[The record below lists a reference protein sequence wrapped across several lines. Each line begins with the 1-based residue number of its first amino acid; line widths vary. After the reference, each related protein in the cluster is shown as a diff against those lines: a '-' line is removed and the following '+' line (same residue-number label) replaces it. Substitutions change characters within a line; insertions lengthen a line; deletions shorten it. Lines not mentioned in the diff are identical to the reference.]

1 MKTNTALLALTLGA
15 SLILTPSLLAGT
27 GSSNTSTSLSEA
39 ISKALAH
46 DPTLRKVRADTAE
59 AQGYV
64 REVRADRL
72 PQVTLGGSA
81 GAAYRDR
88 SIDGVATGGNTL
100 FSRSINIVGRQLLTD
115 FGYSRLRQMDAKQ
128 RLIARDLLDRAQ
140 RENTALNTIEAYLD
154 VVRAERQITLA
165 EENVDQHKKVLG
177 LSTDRAKAAGNQA
190 DVELSNARYNLAS
203 TMLRERRLALAQA
216 RAVLFRYTGEELG
229 SLSMPTAPRISSR
242 DEIDPTRNW
251 HYQAALKQL
260 EAAKLEKESMKRKYG
275 PRIFLE
281 VSGALGED
289 VLGIEGRDN
298 ATSAMVVFSWD
309 LFDGGRR
316 KGQVEQAIADIIRQE
331 AIIQETLVLLD
342 QDIDARWSDYVT
354 INERIKIFKEYDGSL
369 QKTVGLYKEQFDL
382 GTRPLLSMLDVQ
394 NEHTSALIRLEDERR
409 EQASLAYR
417 LLFFAGRLIP
427 ETLGD
432 DSVAPPPI
440 SFETTSD
447 KPESSAN
454 IAEPERMSIVP
465 EESKSSAFGR
475 DKYKVSAFAPP
486 Q

>member
-1 MKTNTALLALTLGA
+1 MKTTTISLLAVTLGTGLSFA
-15 SLILTPSLLAGT
+15 PSLLAGT
-27 GSSNTSTSLSEA
+27 GTSNNNTSLSEA

-100 FSRSINIVGRQLLTD
+100 FSRSVNIVGRQLLTD

-165 EENVDQHKKVLG
+165 EENVDQHKTVLS

-216 RAVLFRYTGEELG
+216 KAVLFRYTGEELG
-229 SLSMPTAPRISSR
+229 SLSMPDAPRISSR

-260 EAAKLEKESMKRKYG
+260 EAAKLEKESIKRKYG

-281 VSGALGED
+281 VSGALGQD

-331 AIIQETLVLLD
+331 AIIQETVVLLD

-354 INERIKIFKEYDGSL
+354 ISERIKIFKQYDGSL

-394 NEHTSALIRLEDERR
+394 NEHTSALIRLEDEKR

-440 SFETTSD
+440 SFETSTS
-447 KPESSAN
+447 KSSAN
-454 IAEPERMSIVP
+454 IVEPERMSIQP

-475 DKYKVSAFAPP
+475 DRYKVSAFGPP

>member
-1 MKTNTALLALTLGA
+1 MKTRTISQLAFLSIGLSFTN
-15 SLILTPSLLAGT
+15 SLMAGT
-27 GSSNTSTSLSEA
+27 GGSANSSLADA
-39 ISKALAH
+39 ISKALAY

-72 PQVTLGGSA
+72 PQVTMGGSA

-100 FSRSINIVGRQLLTD
+100 FSRSINIIGRQLLTD

-128 RLIARDLLDRAQ
+128 RLVARDLLDRAQ

-154 VVRAERQITLA
+154 VVRAERQISLA
-165 EENVDQHKKVLG
+165 EENVEQHKKVLG

-203 TMLRERRLALAQA
+203 TMLKERRLALAQA
-216 RAVLFRYTGEELG
+216 RAVLFRYTGEDLG
-229 SLSMPTAPRISSR
+229 SLSMPSAPRIQSR
-242 DEIDPTRNW
+242 EEIDPTRNW

-260 EAAKLEKESMKRKYG
+260 EAAKLEKETIKRKYG

-331 AIIQETLVLLD
+331 AIIHETLVLLD
-342 QDIDARWSDYVT
+342 QDIDARWSDYLT
-354 INERIKIFKEYDGSL
+354 INERIKSFTEYDNSL

-432 DSVAPPPI
+432 GSVAPPPI
-440 SFETTSD
+440 TFETSTSD
-447 KPESSAN
+447 DPQSSAN
-454 IAEPERMSIVP
+454 IAEPERMSVLP
-465 EESKSSAFGR
+465 EESKSSAFGQ
-475 DKYKVSAFAPP
+475 DKYKVSAFGAP